1 MKEDYEKNI
10 IKIQR
15 SYRLY
20 TLKKRWKEI
29 LLNFDLN
36 NIEEKNFF
44 FFSKMLRDKK
54 LLNNVNTFLNKLN
67 IIKNCEINQR
77 VLLTSFLITNFHS
90 DLLGTEKERNQLDK
104 EILNWSKKLNQ
115 LLVELTGEK
124 IYHNILKLINFMNCY
139 NMFFNEWKNFDKD
152 RTIQNIIIS
161 YYHKR
166 EHIKYVE
173 DSTKDTDKNDE
184 VLQYLNNELKLL
196 ESNILIIDK
205 NFDIEYLE
213 NNYVEIFNNIKN
225 GITEIMNKIE
235 INFKKSY
242 LDLLIKES
250 NEDNYQIILDLINE
264 TNDRILLLTP
274 DKYKNSI
281 SKKINSFDYLNIILQ
296 KDWSDDI
303 INYLDFIIDTV
314 IIYCPPEDDEGNI
327 EWKNLINTL
336 FDKEFNVGISSL
348 LVEINNKIDYI
359 YSKISNLI

>member
-20 TLKKRWKEI
+20 RLKNLWKEI

-44 FFSKMLRDKK
+44 SFSKMLRDKK
-54 LLNNVNTFLNKLN
+54 LLNNINTFLNKLN
-67 IIKNCEINQR
+67 DIKKCEINQR
-77 VLLTSFLITNFHS
+77 VLLTSFLIKNFHS
-90 DLLGTEKERNQLDK
+90 DLLGNEKERNQLDK

-115 LLVELTGEK
+115 LLVELTGEN
-124 IYHNILKLINFMNCY
+124 IYHNILKLINFINCY

-161 YYHKR
+161 YYHKK
-166 EHIKYVE
+166 EHIKYVKE
-173 DSTKDTDKNDE
+173 NTNENDE
-184 VLQYLNNELKLL
+184 NEVLLYLNSELKQL

-213 NNYVEIFNNIKN
+213 NNYVEIFNSIKN
-225 GITEIMNKIE
+225 GITEVMNKIE
-235 INFKKSY
+235 MNFKKSY
-242 LDLLIKES
+242 LNLLIKETS
-250 NEDNYQIILDLINE
+250 EDNYQLILDLINE
-264 TNDRILLLTP
+264 TNGRILLLTP
-274 DKYKNSI
+274 DKFKNSI
-281 SKKINSFDYLNIILQ
+281 SKKIDSFDYLNIILQ
-296 KDWSDDI
+296 KNWSDDI

-336 FDKEFNVGISSL
+336 FNKEFNVGISSL

>member
-1 MKEDYEKNI
+1 
-10 IKIQR
+10 
-15 SYRLY
+15 
-20 TLKKRWKEI
+20 
-29 LLNFDLN
+29 
-36 NIEEKNFF
+36 
-44 FFSKMLRDKK
+44 DKK

-90 DLLGTEKERNQLDK
+90 DLLGTQKERNQLDK

-139 NMFFNEWKNFDKD
+139 NMFFYEWKNFDKD

-173 DSTKDTDKNDE
+173 DSTKDTNENDE
-184 VLQYLNNELKLL
+184 VLLYLNSELKLL

-213 NNYVEIFNNIKN
+213 NNYIEIFNNIKN

-242 LDLLIKES
+242 LDLLIKET
-250 NEDNYQIILDLINE
+250 NEDNYQIILDLI
-264 TNDRILLLTP
+264 
-274 DKYKNSI
+274 
-281 SKKINSFDYLNIILQ
+281 
-296 KDWSDDI
+296 
-303 INYLDFIIDTV
+303 
-314 IIYCPPEDDEGNI
+314 
-327 EWKNLINTL
+327 
-336 FDKEFNVGISSL
+336 
-348 LVEINNKIDYI
+348 
-359 YSKISNLI
+359 